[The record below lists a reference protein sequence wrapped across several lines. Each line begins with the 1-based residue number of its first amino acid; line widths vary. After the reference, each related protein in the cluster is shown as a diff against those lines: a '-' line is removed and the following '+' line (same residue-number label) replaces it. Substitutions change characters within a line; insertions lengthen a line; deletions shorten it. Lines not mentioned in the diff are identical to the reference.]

1 MKILVLGASGMAGHV
16 ISLSFIE
23 SGHDVFTFSRNSF
36 KFGNNIIGDL
46 TNIDFLANVIKK
58 GNYDVIINA
67 AGILN
72 KNAELNKSQAVLI
85 NSYLPHYLSEI
96 TRNLKT
102 KIIHMS
108 TDCVFSGD
116 KGSYNES
123 SLRDGISFYDR
134 TKALGEIE
142 NDKDLTFRNS
152 IVGPDLNK
160 NGIGLFNWF
169 MQQGG
174 KINGYTKAIW
184 TGVSTITLAKAM
196 KKAIEENLTGVY
208 HLVNNK
214 KISKHELLKL
224 FNKYL
229 RDEKITILQD
239 DKFQIDKSL
248 INNREDFLFK
258 VPSYEEM
265 VIEIKEW
272 ILNHQDLYPH
282 YFYK

>member
-58 GNYDVIINA
+58 GNYNAIINA

-96 TRNLKT
+96 TSSLKT

>member
-1 MKILVLGASGMAGHV
+1 MKILVLGAAGMAGHV
-16 ISLSFIE
+16 ISLYFIE
-23 SGHDVFTFSRNSF
+23 SGHNVFTFSRNSI

-46 TNIDFLANVIKK
+46 TNTDFLANVVEK

-72 KNAELNKSQAVLI
+72 KNAEENKSQAVLI

-116 KGSYNES
+116 KGNYNES

-134 TKALGEIE
+134 TKALGEVE

-169 MQQGG
+169 MQQQVE
-174 KINGYTKAIW
+174 INGYTKAIW
-184 TGVSTITLAKAM
+184 TGVSTITLARAM
-196 KKAIEENLTGVY
+196 EKAIEANLTGLY

-214 KISKHELLKL
+214 RISKYELLSL

-229 RDEKITILQD
+229 KDGKITILQD
-239 DKFQIDKSL
+239 DKLQIDKSL
-248 INNREDFLFK
+248 INNRKDFSFK
-258 VPSYEEM
+258 VSSYKEM
-265 VIEIKEW
+265 VVEIKEW
-272 ILNHQDLYPH
+272 ILNHQDLYQH